1 MCKEAFHLFTNQ
13 TSRAQL
19 VSLTLLWFSGSD
31 YKWRLMTSDSAPNLT
46 THFSPNFRIPLL
58 SVRPNC
64 EDLSEHGTDSGLSVN
79 FEPPI
84 LDTSQPFLYLT
95 NLCFHLDSNF
105 AFSSTQPQL
114 LILPWVDPEHQEP
127 DVTADFASLA
137 STTALLQAV
146 AIWSRLLLTL
156 NPLQLRH
163 SITLLTLWISSSR
176 NR

>member
-1 MCKEAFHLFTNQ
+1 
-13 TSRAQL
+13 
-19 VSLTLLWFSGSD
+19 
-31 YKWRLMTSDSAPNLT
+31 MTSDSAPNLK

-84 LDTSQPFLYLT
+84 LDTSQPFLYFT

-137 STTALLQAV
+137 STTALLQVV
-146 AIWSRLLLTL
+146 AI
-156 NPLQLRH
+156 
-163 SITLLTLWISSSR
+163 
-176 NR
+176 